1 MNDRIA
7 NAFRNPAA
15 LTDDDVAALVAAM
28 GKDAAQ
34 ANKRRRRLE
43 NAGGQCRHDTERDAA
58 RNLAYRQ
65 RRAELRKLKL
75 AAE

>member
-7 NAFRNPAA
+7 NAFRCPAA
-15 LTDDDVAALVAAM
+15 LPDDDLAAMVAAM
-28 GKDAAQ
+28 RNDAKA
-34 ANKRRRRLE
+34 AKARRNRTE
-43 NAGGQCRHDTERDAA
+43 NTGGQCPHDTARDAA

-65 RRAELRKLKL
+65 KL